1 MLRNVNKVS
10 CLFTKVK
17 KIKVE
22 VTEAEEIEGVK
33 NALKW
38 PHFVN
43 VHAPVSKIK
52 RNLAFSLLELG
63 KNDKG
68 TFQAVCCI
76 DKFKQTYI

>member
-1 MLRNVNKVS
+1 M
-10 CLFTKVK
+10 K

-43 VHAPVSKIK
+43 IHAPVSKIK
-52 RNLAFSLLELG
+52 RNLAFSLWELG
-63 KNDKG
+63 KNYKG
-68 TFQAVCCI
+68 TFQALCCI